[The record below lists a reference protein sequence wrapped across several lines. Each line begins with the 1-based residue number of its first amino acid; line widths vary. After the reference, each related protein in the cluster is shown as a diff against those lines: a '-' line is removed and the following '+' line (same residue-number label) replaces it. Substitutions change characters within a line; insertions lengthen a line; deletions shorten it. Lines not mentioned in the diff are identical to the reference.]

1 MTQCDPPIIP
11 LAPPAPAGGG
21 GVAPI
26 PVPQL
31 GASET
36 WCVRVIPQAAACNE
50 TATVFGP
57 IEATLT
63 TVVSGAPGG
72 PYLGQIDFATS
83 ADADLMEAFIGALGP
98 DQRIREDVSI
108 AGAGVVFVGW
118 FGPASFSAPVRTG
131 PTQLQVTVDL
141 QTLPPALP
149 APCTDPHF
157 PDIVS
162 TYQNLSGVY
171 DAAGNG
177 GSIGNGSILT
187 FTVFTYTATPEI
199 VGSQSIVER
208 RKTNLPNG
216 TVQVTDYAVDPTTG
230 AETAGFV
237 APAGA
242 VWTPGACPSPAA
254 SLVDCVP
261 PPTISTPQVPPTGFA
276 FRDWSAKFGQT
287 GAVDLSLDPNT
298 ANALLIDANWW
309 VEGPLQSFVI
319 GFQIGDGIGI
329 DTIVADTGPI
339 VFGPIIWD
347 LATDPTG
354 SIFAAALQAAVGP
367 ALAGAGIP
375 FTTVTVTA
383 TVTGTQIAVQ
393 ATIAGTNPTF
403 LSPHIDTLT
412 STDLISLNGIY
423 QYPLGE
429 LDYTFAPIVA
439 PSPDCT
445 LLELRLAASMQLGA
459 GVQCVVGL
467 NVGQGTLGIDQGSG
481 PVGIFGDGGQ
491 PFTLANGTG
500 AGAQTYEYAI
510 PLSGIDPLSG
520 PYTLTAA
527 DLANVQALLAPF
539 GGQRPPLSVDGVV
552 LTATFSCPTGTAS
565 ASQLVTICQT
575 QLDQAIDG
583 LTSGIVNGL
592 APTTNAYKPFLRE
605 GTDTA
610 VMNQSMTGLR
620 SLTILVLAGP
630 VQVTPPHDPP
640 IILGAGETVKW
651 EITAGTDTFVSDVVT
666 IEGLALGAKWR
677 IAYEAV

>member
-1 MTQCDPPIIP
+1 MLLMNFVPEPGC
-11 LAPPAPAGGG
+11 ASSGG

-131 PTQLQVTVDL
+131 PTQLQVTVDF
-141 QTLPPALP
+141 QTLPPALS
-149 APCTDPHF
+149 APCVDPHM
-157 PDIVS
+157 PDIVA
-162 TYQNLSGVY
+162 TYANLTSFY
-171 DAAGNG
+171 DTAGNG
-177 GSIGNGSILT
+177 GVVGNGSFLT
-187 FTVFTYTATPEI
+187 FTIFDYTALPEI
-199 VGSQSIVER
+199 IGSQSIIER

-216 TVQVTDYAVDPTTG
+216 TVQVTDWEVNQTTG
-230 AETAGFV
+230 AETPGFV
-237 APAGA
+237 SPPGA
-242 VWTPGACPSPAA
+242 VWTPGECPEPAA
-254 SLVDCVP
+254 ALVDCVP
-261 PPTISTPQVPPTGFA
+261 PPIVTTVQAVPQGFA
-276 FRDWSAKFGQT
+276 FRNWSGKFGQS
-287 GAVDLSLDPNT
+287 GAVDLSLTPNSG
-298 ANALLIDANWW
+298 NALLVDTNWW
-309 VEGPLQSFVI
+309 LQGPLQSFSI
-319 GFQIGDGIGI
+319 GFQLNDGEGLVGI
-329 DTIVADTGPI
+329 TADTGLVP
-339 VFGPIIWD
+339 FGPVLWD

-354 SIFAAALQAAVGP
+354 TTFLAALQTAIGAALV
-367 ALAGAGIP
+367 AATIP
-375 FTTVTVTA
+375 FGQVFTNGS
-383 TVTGTQIAVQ
+383 VTGSAIIV
-393 ATIAGTNPTF
+393 TIEVTDTNN
-403 LSPHIDTLT
+403 LNASPHIMTFESSTGQTL
-412 STDLISLNGIY
+412 SGNY
-423 QYPLGE
+423 QFPIGE
-429 LDYTFAPIVA
+429 LDYEFGSVTA
-439 PSPDCT
+439 PSPDCVLT
-445 LLELRLAASMQLGA
+445 GLTVSAVMQLQPGA
-459 GVQCVVGL
+459 QGMLGL
-467 NVGQGTLGIDQGSG
+467 NVGQGTLGADQGSG
-481 PVGIFGDGGQ
+481 PIGIFGDGPQ
-491 PFTLANGTG
+491 PMLNWVATDGNPH
-500 AGAQTYEYAI
+500 TYTATI
-510 PLSGIDPLSG
+510 ALSGTDPLSG

-527 DLANVQALLAPF
+527 DLGNVQGFIVPF
-539 GGQRPPLSVDGVV
+539 AGGHPPIAVDGMF
-552 LTATFSCPTGTAS
+552 LTATFSCPDGTAS